1 VSEAPDILLVGTFDT
16 KGDEYRF
23 VAARLEEDGCAVT
36 TLDAGVL
43 GRPGGPV
50 DIGAEEVAAA
60 GGAELGALVR
70 EADRGAAVAAMGRG
84 AAALARRLY
93 EEGRID
99 AVLALG
105 GSGGATIAAEA
116 MRALPIGV
124 PKLIVTTLAAGD
136 TRPYIGDTDI
146 TMSYPVTDIAGL
158 NPLTRRVLANA
169 AGAIAGM
176 ARAAARQPDESEATA
191 TMIGAT
197 MFGVTTPCVDRC
209 RRLLAERGFETL
221 VFNANGTGGRSLER
235 LLADGALRG
244 ALDVTTT
251 ELADEL
257 VGGILS
263 AGEGRLRDG
272 GKVGAPRVAVPGAL
286 DMVNFG
292 PAESVPERF
301 AGRTLYRHNAA
312 VTLMRTTPAE
322 CEELGRRLGD
332 RLSEG
337 TGPRLVALPL
347 RGVSALSAPGMPFH
361 DPEADAALFDA
372 IRTAAPPEVELVEA
386 DLEINDPEFAEL
398 LVEQYARQHELAYQT
413 KERMG
418 R

>member
-1 VSEAPDILLVGTFDT
+1 VTEAPNILLVGTFDT

-23 VAARLEEDGCAVT
+23 VAARLIEDGCAVT
-36 TLDAGVL
+36 TMDTGVL

-50 DIGAEEVAAA
+50 DIPAEEVAAK
-60 GGAELGALVR
+60 GGAELAELIR

-84 AAALARRLY
+84 AAALTRRLH

-99 AVLALG
+99 GVLALG
-105 GSGGATIAAEA
+105 GSGGSTIAAEA
-116 MRALPIGV
+116 MRTLPVGV

-136 TRPYIGDTDI
+136 TRPYVGDTDI

-158 NPLTRRVLANA
+158 NPLTRRVLSNA

-176 ARAAARQPDESEATA
+176 ARAATRFDEGEEEEAPL
-191 TMIGAT
+191 IGAT
-197 MFGVTTPCVDRC
+197 MFGVTTPCVERC

-221 VFNANGTGGRSLER
+221 IFNANGTGGRSLER
-235 LLADGALRG
+235 LLAEGALRG

-263 AGEGRLRDG
+263 AGAGRLRDG
-272 GKVGAPRVAVPGAL
+272 GKAGAPRVAVPGAL

-292 PAESVPERF
+292 PAETVPERF
-301 AGRTLYRHNAA
+301 AERTLYRHNAA

-322 CEELGRRLGD
+322 CEELGRRLAQ

-347 RGVSALSAPGMPFH
+347 RGVSALSAPGKPFH
-361 DPEADAALFDA
+361 DPEADVALFDA
-372 IRTAAPPEVELVEA
+372 IRGAVSADVELVEA

-398 LVEQYARQHELAYQT
+398 LVEQYARRDELAYQT
-413 KERMG
+413 KEQMG